1 LVSCLFLEDFPEV
14 PSIADVRRCGEK
26 YRAMAGRFAIR
37 GWARGDC
44 AAQSGARG
52 ILLESNGVG
61 RLLVHGG
68 DFMAQNFKNHARYVP
83 VFHFFVLPILL
94 LNVGWEIHR
103 VVVAPSAGSVKAL
116 LVALALFLA
125 ALYGRM
131 FALAVQDRL
140 IRLEMQLR
148 LQGLLPVDLRAR
160 IPEFTVGQLVA
171 LRFASDT
178 ELPGLAAKVLAENL
192 QDRKAIKG
200 MIRNW
205 QSDELRA

>member
-1 LVSCLFLEDFPEV
+1 
-14 PSIADVRRCGEK
+14 
-26 YRAMAGRFAIR
+26 
-37 GWARGDC
+37 
-44 AAQSGARG
+44 
-52 ILLESNGVG
+52 
-61 RLLVHGG
+61 
-68 DFMAQNFKNHARYVP
+68 MAQNFQNHAKYVP
-83 VFHFFVLPILL
+83 VFHFFVLPMLL

-131 FALAVQDRL
+131 FALAVQDRV

-171 LRFASDT
+171 LRFASDA
-178 ELPGLAAKVLAENL
+178 ELPGLAAKVLTEKL
-192 QDRKAIKG
+192 QDRKAIKR
-200 MIRNW
+200 MIQNW
-205 QSDELRA
+205 QADELRA